1 MPAASEYVEL
11 RCRSAFSFLDGA
23 SLPEDLAE
31 AAARQ
36 EMDTLALVDRDGVYG
51 APRFAAAARR
61 VGIRPLVGADVTLAD
76 GPPLLLLVENK
87 TGYRNLCRL
96 LTRAR
101 EGLCKADPP
110 RATRE
115 LLAEHAAGLI
125 ALGGAAPRADLPALC
140 AAFGRANVYLEVQ
153 RHLDAREAW
162 NERAVA
168 AQAAAMGVGLVAT
181 NDVRYATPRE
191 RLVHDVLTCA
201 RDKRTV
207 DEIGRR
213 LLPNGERWLKS
224 PREMVGAL
232 RRPPRRRPGHARDRR
247 ALSVLARRARLHLP
261 QVRRAGRRDGAELPG
276 EAVRGRRRPPL
287 RRGRSAAPEG
297 ARAAGA
303 RAGDH
308 RAARPGRLL
317 PPGLGHR
324 GGRPAEE
331 HHDPG
336 ARLGG
341 ELGGLLRPRHHR
353 RRSGEDGAAVRAL
366 LVGGAGAERRQRGR
380 PHARHRSRSAVGRR
394 ARADDPA
401 RLRQVRAAR
410 RRHDRQRDHLPP
422 ADGGA
427 RRRPRAGVLRGAA
440 RPHLQAPSRLDRR

>member
-101 EGLCKADPP
+101 EGLGKADPP
-110 RATRE
+110 RATRA

-125 ALGGAAPRADLPALC
+125 ALGGAAPRDGSPRALRRRSGGRTSTWRCSATSTRARPGMNARSRRRRRRRAWGWWRPTTSATRRRGSASSTTSSPARAKNAPSTRSAGACCRTASAGSSRRARWRRSSPIAPPPSGPRARSPSAVSFRSPISATPSPGTPCRPARRSRATWRSC
-140 AAFGRANVYLEVQ
+140 ARPAS
-153 RHLDAREAW
+153 
-162 NERAVA
+162 
-168 AQAAAMGVGLVAT
+168 AT
-181 NDVRYATPRE
+181 ATPRTI
-191 RLVHDVLTCA
+191 RCA
-201 RDKRTV
+201 RRCARSSAR
-207 DEIGRR
+207 ELGIIGRLGLAGYF
-213 LLPNGERWLKS
+213 LLVW
-224 PREMVGAL
+224 
-232 RRPPRRRPGHARDRR
+232 DI
-247 ALSVLARRARLHLP
+247 
-261 QVRRAGRRDGAELPG
+261 VR
-276 EAVRGRRRPPL
+276 
-287 RRGRSAAPEG
+287 
-297 ARAAGA
+297 
-303 RAGDH
+303 
-308 RAARPGRLL
+308 
-317 PPGLGHR
+317 
-324 GGRPAEE
+324 GRPAEE

-366 LVGGAGAERRQRGR
+366 PVGGAGAERRQRRR

-394 ARADDPA
+394 RA
-401 RLRQVRAAR
+401 
-410 RRHDRQRDHLPP
+410 
-422 ADGGA
+422 
-427 RRRPRAGVLRGAA
+427 
-440 RPHLQAPSRLDRR
+440 SR